1 MAGGGP
7 TPRVDVQ
14 LLGIVQLRAFR
25 RRWNRYVTAMISRG
39 GRGGTRLGVGLLA
52 TILMAT
58 VALAGAGPANASGRP
73 AQLVKASTGT
83 VWLCR
88 PGVKPD
94 PCQVNQAATSVSSS
108 GVSTAQPAPPTT
120 SQAFDCF
127 YVYGTVSGEKATN
140 ADLRVQKAETD
151 VAVAQAS
158 RFSSVC
164 RVWAPI
170 YRQITVAGLKML
182 TTTYAT
188 AVSTATTSILSA
200 FDDYLAHDNHG
211 RPIIFIGH
219 SQGASMVIRIL
230 QQKVDE
236 VAAVRRR
243 MVSALVIGGNVTVPD
258 GGTVGSTFHHLPTC
272 TTPTSTG
279 CVIAYSSFSIPPPA
293 DSLFGIPGQGVSL
306 LAGLTT
312 TTGVH
317 VACVNPGL
325 IGSTGTVPITP
336 YFPGATPATAAA
348 PAGWVTY
355 PGLYTAT
362 CTSSGNATW
371 LQIDTTRVAGDP
383 RPVVQPTLGPTWG
396 LHIDDVNLPLG
407 NLVAD
412 VAGEEAAWTAAHG

>member
-1 MAGGGP
+1 MA
-7 TPRVDVQ
+7 T
-14 LLGIVQLRAFR
+14 
-25 RRWNRYVTAMISRG
+25 SG
-39 GRGGTRLGVGLLA
+39 GRGRTRLGLAGGLV
-52 TILMAT
+52 TIL
-58 VALAGAGPANASGRP
+58 VAVLGVAGAGPAHAAGSR
-73 AQLVKASTGT
+73 ATLTGATTRT

-88 PGVKPD
+88 PGATPD
-94 PCQVNQAATSVSSS
+94 PCGVNQAATSVSST
-108 GVSTAQPAPPTT
+108 GASTAQPAPPTI

-127 YVYGTVSGEKATN
+127 YVYGTVSAEKSTN

-164 RVWAPI
+164 RVWAPV
-170 YRQITVAGLKML
+170 YRQITVAGLSTL
-182 TTTYAT
+182 ATTYAT
-188 AVSTATTSILSA
+188 AVSTATTSVLSA

-219 SQGASMVIRIL
+219 SQGASMIIRIL

-236 VAAVRRR
+236 VAALRRR

-258 GGTVGSTFHHLPTC
+258 GRTVGSTFHHLPTC

-279 CVIAYSSFSIPPPA
+279 CVIAYSSFSTPPPS

-306 LAGLTT
+306 LAGLTAT
-312 TTGVH
+312 TAVH

-325 IGSTGTVPITP
+325 IGSTGTEPITP
-336 YFPGATPATAAA
+336 YFPGTTPATPAA
-348 PAGWVTY
+348 PAGWATY
-355 PGLYTAT
+355 PGLYTAA
-362 CTSSGNATW
+362 CTSSGDATW
-371 LQIDTTRVAGDP
+371 LQIDTTSIAGDP

-407 NLVAD
+407 NLVDD